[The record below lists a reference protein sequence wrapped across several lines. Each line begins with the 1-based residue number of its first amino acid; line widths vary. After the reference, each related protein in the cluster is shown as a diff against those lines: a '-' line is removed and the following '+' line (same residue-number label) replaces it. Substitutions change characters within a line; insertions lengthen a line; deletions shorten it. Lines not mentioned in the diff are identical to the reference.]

1 MKPSSK
7 RLIGV
12 GLSLVFLIGTAFV
25 LSVFILP
32 TTETI
37 QRLRGEEAA
46 LGELYDRELARVETV
61 KQVFEQFGGISN
73 LQDTLSL
80 ALPIEENVPSIINQV
95 NGIAKISGIVINS
108 IDLQLL
114 PIRSTSQ
121 ESAIRPVGTVRI
133 VLDVQGAYESIKLYL
148 QAIETNVRI
157 MDVQKLNVEGGADE
171 SQVLNYKIVIHAYY
185 QN

>member
-7 RLIGV
+7 RLIGIS
-12 GLSLVFLIGTAFV
+12 LSLVFLIGTVSV
-25 LSVFILP
+25 LTVFILP

-37 QRLRGEEAA
+37 QQLRGEEVA
-46 LGELYDRELARVETV
+46 LSELYDTELERVETV
-61 KQVFEQFGGISN
+61 RQVFEQFGGISN

-80 ALPIEENVPSIINQV
+80 ALPIKEDVPSIINQV
-95 NGIAKISGIVINS
+95 NGIAKISGIVIDS

-133 VLDVQGAYESIKLYL
+133 ILDIQGAYESIKLYL
-148 QAIETNVRI
+148 QALETNVRI
-157 MDVQKLNVEGGADE
+157 MDVQKLNVQGGADE
-171 SQVLNYKIVIHAYY
+171 SQVLKYNIIIHAYY